1 MQIYDVL
8 MLLVL
13 FAATLFGLWKGLAWQ
28 IASIASLAISYFVAL
43 RFSTQLAPTF
53 GDSAPFNRF
62 VAMLVIYIATSLIIW
77 TLFRV
82 VSGMIDRVKL
92 VSFDHQMGALVG
104 LFKGVLFCVAITFF
118 AVTLL
123 PQPQKES
130 ILASSSGRYIVALLD
145 KTHTIVPP
153 EIHEVT
159 APYLHTTEE
168 RLDRSYQPAP
178 GQESFGSNLL
188 DPGLMNVDVRSLWQQ
203 DAVRQQASSSM
214 PESSREPVSRTAP
227 STTWSSPQAEVP
239 QTANRAGNLARRN

>member
-28 IASIASLAISYFVAL
+28 IASIASLVISYFVAL

-104 LFKGVLFCVAITFF
+104 LLKGVLFCVAITFF

-130 ILASSSGRYIVALLD
+130 ILASQSGRYIVALLD
-145 KTHTIVPP
+145 RTHTIVPP
-153 EIHEVT
+153 EIHEVIG
-159 APYLHTTEE
+159 PYLHTIAE
-168 RLDRSYQPAP
+168 RLDPNYQPAP
-178 GQESFGSNLL
+178 GHEAFGSNLL
-188 DPGLMNVDVRSLWQQ
+188 DPGLLNVDVGSLWRQ
-203 DAVRQQASSSM
+203 DAARPQTPDSRPANGGGPASLAASN
-214 PESSREPVSRTAP
+214 
-227 STTWSSPQAEVP
+227 TTWPSPQKEVS
-239 QTANRAGNLARRN
+239 QTVNRANNLAR